1 MRSLRCCLAVALVGG
16 TLASAALAPPA
27 AAFNP
32 VKAACAVGGAVD
44 KRVKLLCSAIS
55 AGSAALK
62 LAKSLLGGKLFS
74 GLKGLAGL
82 GGGATSAI
90 ASRAATAA
98 TVAVGLAAIGT
109 WVLGGARFAVHAA
122 AAALNQTTTPQLQ
135 STWFSST
142 YWRVAGV
149 AAMLTLPFLFAAA
162 VQALVR
168 SDLSLLLRA
177 ALGYLPLSLLVV
189 SIAAPVTMLLL
200 AASDELASFV
210 SSAAGGA
217 GNHFLN
223 GASGIVGVLTL
234 GARSPFIAF
243 FLGLLTVAGA
253 VALWM
258 ELLVREAAVYVIVL
272 MLPLAFAAL
281 VWPARRVWAV
291 RAVELLVALILSK
304 FAIVAVLSLAGAAL
318 DSAGHS
324 LTGVIAGVVLLA
336 MGVMAPWALLRLVPL
351 AELASTA
358 AGALRQEMR
367 SSSGPA
373 RSSATLGE
381 ESDRWA
387 SKTAAMRRE
396 SEQGLGP
403 GSELGDSARDL
414 RRNGEPNRTPAMG
427 AEADGPD
434 LVEPGAP
441 YPAPQP
447 DLGDELDQAAVAG
460 PGSGPRTAAGDG
472 RSGDPGGAGSST
484 GPAVPGGAVAPNG
497 SAPGGVT
504 PPGGFGLRPPP
515 LDLLRQPDLSHDV
528 LLGPEAGRGEPPVP
542 RPAPNGAGR
551 SGGEPPADEN
561 PDPTPPP
568 QPPADGVL

>member
-1 MRSLRCCLAVALVGG
+1 MRSLRRCLAVALVGG

-135 STWFSST
+135 STWFSAT

-200 AASDELASFV
+200 AASDELAGFV

-217 GNHFLN
+217 GDHFLN

-281 VWPARRVWAV
+281 VWPARRIWAV

-318 DSAGHS
+318 DSTGHS

-358 AGALRQEMR
+358 AGSLRQEMR

-403 GSELGDSARDL
+403 GADLGDSARDL
-414 RRNGEPNRTPAMG
+414 RRSG
-427 AEADGPD
+427 GPD
-434 LVEPGAP
+434 RG
-441 YPAPQP
+441 
-447 DLGDELDQAAVAG
+447 AVAG
-460 PGSGPRTAAGDG
+460 PGSAPGTAAGG
-472 RSGDPGGAGSST
+472 SPPPGPGEARSST
-484 GPAVPGGAVAPNG
+484 VPAGPGEAASSTVPAGPGSAVAPTG

-515 LDLLRQPDLSHDV
+515 LDLLGQPDLSHDV

-542 RPAPNGAGR
+542 RGPGNGAGP
-551 SGGEPPADEN
+551 SGGEPPAGED